1 VSQNVGPSQ
10 SIPANGRIELGFDR
24 LLLPASITRQTF
36 VLENAGGT
44 IAYTPTIAYDPVA
57 RIVTITPLSTAGQAL
72 VAGQSYDVVIT
83 TPATATTPSDGLRA
97 IDGATL
103 KGGPVKIVFSVTA
116 AAPAPPPT
124 VQIDFCRDI
133 NPIFTQTCGTLPMCH
148 FGSEPASGLQLFP
161 LSGVAQTAVG
171 RVAVGSNTGPQS
183 LPSPPTLLFA
193 EDMPIIDANGRS
205 TGDPGN
211 SWLMYKVLLANPSPE
226 PVDAGSEE
234 EAGAQDAGGAPDAT
248 IEAGEVDAGTADGG
262 GAEAGA
268 AGPTDAGAGGGIAD
282 AGAADAAVVM
292 TPMVPPVDVSGAHTP
307 FALQGISAAE
317 RATLT
322 HYILGRE
329 MPFPPPVGTPPS
341 TLTAPLTLSNL
352 ERLSLWI
359 SQGAVSTA
367 SCP

>member
-1 VSQNVGPSQ
+1 M
-10 SIPANGRIELGFDR
+10 
-24 LLLPASITRQTF
+24 SITRQTF
-36 VLENAGGT
+36 ILENAGGT

-57 RIVTITPLSTAGQAL
+57 RIVTITPLATPGQAL

-83 TPATATTPSDGLRA
+83 TPGTAATPNDGLRA

-103 KGGPVKIVFSVTA
+103 KGGPVKLVFSVTA

-124 VQIDFCRDI
+124 VSIDFCRDI

-148 FGSEPASGLQLFP
+148 LGTEPASGLLLYP
-161 LSGVAQTAVG
+161 PSGVAQTAVG

-211 SWLMYKVLLANPSPE
+211 SWLMYKVLMAIPSPE

-234 EAGAQDAGGAPDAT
+234 EAGAEEAGAPDAT
-248 IEAGEVDAGTADGG
+248 VEAGEIDAGT
-262 GAEAGA
+262 
-268 AGPTDAGAGGGIAD
+268 AD
-282 AGAADAAVVM
+282 AGAADAGAMDAGATGTSLEGGIADGGEADAGVVM
-292 TPMVPPVDVSGAHTP
+292 TPMVPPVDVSGAHGP
-307 FALQGISAAE
+307 IALQGISDAE
-317 RATLT
+317 RATLM

-359 SQGAVSTA
+359 SQGAVSQA
-367 SCP
+367 SCPNP